1 MYRISKE
8 DGRHRMMVEVF
19 PRGSRV
25 PDLVELGKP
34 RIVLMVLLTVAA
46 GFWMAGPSNHAALV
60 LFHTLLGTAFVAAGT
75 NALNQVVERRFDA
88 LMLRTRSRPL
98 PAGRLGVATAAVVA
112 WLSGVG
118 GVVYLAVMV
127 NWVVAALAAATLVS
141 YVFAYTPLKRHSS
154 VATLVGAIPGAFP
167 IVGGWAA
174 ATGGLEFQAWALF
187 CILFLWQ
194 LPHFLALGWLYRED
208 YARADFKT
216 LSSDDSDGRLTFRFA
231 SLYAA
236 ALMPVSL
243 VPTLIGIAGGVYFFG
258 AVLLSGGFLYVSSMA
273 VRNTT
278 RSNARRLFT
287 SSLAYLPLLLA
298 LMVVNRAA

>member
-1 MYRISKE
+1 
-8 DGRHRMMVEVF
+8 MVEVS

-25 PDLVELGKP
+25 PDLVQLGKP
-34 RIVLMVLLTVAA
+34 RILLMVLLTVAA
-46 GFWMAGPSNHAALV
+46 GFWMAGPSDHAALV

-75 NALNQVVERRFDA
+75 NALNQVVERNFDA

-98 PAGRLGVATAAVVA
+98 PAGRLRVATAAVVA
-112 WLSGVG
+112 WLSGAG
-118 GVVYLAVMV
+118 GVAYLAVMV

-154 VATLVGAIPGAFP
+154 IATLVGAIPGAFP
-167 IVGGWAA
+167 IVGGWVA

-208 YARADFKT
+208 YVRAGFKIV
-216 LSSDDSDGRLTFRFA
+216 SSDNSDGRLTFRCA

-236 ALMPVSL
+236 ALLPVSL
-243 VPTLIGIAGGVYFFG
+243 VPTLIGIAGGVYFFA
-258 AVLLSGGFLYVSSMA
+258 AVLLSSGFLYVSSVA
-273 VRNTT
+273 ARNTT
-278 RSNARRLFT
+278 RSNVRRLFT